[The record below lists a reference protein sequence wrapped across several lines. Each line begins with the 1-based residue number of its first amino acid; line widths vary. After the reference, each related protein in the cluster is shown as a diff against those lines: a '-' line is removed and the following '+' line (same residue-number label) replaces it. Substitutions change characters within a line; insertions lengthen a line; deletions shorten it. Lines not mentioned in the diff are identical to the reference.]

1 MDTKKQNDVNA
12 TESLGVTERRV
23 VLNLSQDQAEKLLQW
38 LNYSDT
44 RHVIASDDV
53 TETIDKI
60 RARISKTLSKH
71 YEVKCDECKK
81 RIKYGTQQESIEGG
95 ICKECRLGHE
105 LANKMGV
112 TGPDGN

>member
-60 RARISKTLSKH
+60 RSRISKTLTKH
-71 YEVKCDECKK
+71 
-81 RIKYGTQQESIEGG
+81 QNA
-95 ICKECRLGHE
+95 LGKALSE
-105 LANKMGV
+105 KMGV